1 MPAGRVKGE
10 ASPGS
15 SRPLTRPDGDAACG
29 EGSGRAEE
37 MMATMRIRCTSVPTR
52 LKEPIMT
59 HSPIRKIYQ
68 GITERHQMFRM
79 FDRHAQRPNR
89 WDGND
94 TALYNGEWF
103 ELGERE
109 YDYMF
114 EILPPLWMRGD
125 MFAMREF
132 LTGSITSV
140 FFTLRIDG
148 QTRYFHGYCDLADKS
163 SAQQMRTT
171 IIERE
176 TRPVRAMT
184 REERLEH
191 IWSSTADDY
200 RGYAD
205 FQFPVSK
212 RGRRKI
218 QMFGA
223 GTVNVKLLEDLTD
236 AEISAKLPV
245 HLRYLPDAVVA

>member
-1 MPAGRVKGE
+1 
-10 ASPGS
+10 
-15 SRPLTRPDGDAACG
+15 
-29 EGSGRAEE
+29 
-37 MMATMRIRCTSVPTR
+37 
-52 LKEPIMT
+52 MT
-59 HSPIRKIYQ
+59 LSPIRKVFQ
-68 GITERHQMFRM
+68 GIAGRHQMFRM

-89 WDGND
+89 WDGD
-94 TALYNGEWF
+94 DSTLYNGEWF

-109 YDYMF
+109 HDYMF

-148 QTRYFHGYCDLADKS
+148 RIRYFHGYCDLADTS
-163 SAQQMRTT
+163 SAQQMRIV
-171 IIERE
+171 IIQRE

-205 FQFPVSK
+205 FHFPASK

-218 QMFGA
+218 RMFGTGA
-223 GTVNVKLLEDLTD
+223 VNVKLLADLTD

-245 HLRYLPDAVVA
+245 HLRHLPDAIAA